1 MRPGNP
7 APPTGE
13 ITPDTAGEWLSMVA
27 RATGYGVTLLDAQYQ
42 IVWANDAFTDL
53 SGYSAAEF
61 IGR

>member
-27 RATGYGVTLLDAQYQ
+27 RATGYGVTLLDAQYH
-42 IVWANDAFTDL
+42 IVWASDASTDL
-53 SGYSAAEF
+53 NG
-61 IGR
+61 